1 MKPFVRNIK
10 RWDDESILRLQ
21 GCLAC
26 TDWDSFRNASDDIHE
41 YADTVTSYISFCQD
55 LCIPEKSVK
64 VFGNDKPWFNK
75 YLKIKLKQKEEAF
88 KSGDRALYK
97 KAKYGVEKA
106 IRGAK
111 TDYRRKLEGQFLS
124 NDTRSVWQGLQ
135 CITGYK
141 QKHSIPGFE
150 SATPDNFNNFYARFD
165 RQNLTTTSVSLPDPA
180 VPLPPP
186 FTVQEHEVRKL
197 LREQSSRKA
206 AGPDN
211 VSTSTLKYCANEL
224 ATVFTDLFNA
234 SLNLHTVPVCFKA
247 ASIIPVPKKPKA
259 TALNDFRP
267 VALTSVVMKVFE
279 RLVLRYLKSVTNSI
293 MDSLQFAYRENRCTD
308 DAVALALHFVMQHL
322 DYPNTYARILFVDYS
337 SAFNTVIPQQLYD
350 KLHLLSI
357 DPSMCYW
364 LLDFLLQRSQVVKMN
379 SIVSSTIIMNTGTPQ
394 GCVLSP
400 LLYSLFTNDCVS
412 HHSSVPLLKFADDTT
427 LIGLVSDSDES
438 EYRHEVSSLV
448 SWCDTNNLQLNASKT
463 REMIVDFRKRKSPL
477 APIIVNGDSIER
489 VDCFKFLGTIISNDL
504 TWENNT
510 DAVVKKAQQRLF
522 FLRQLKKFGLRR
534 EILVQFYRSAIES
547 ILTFSICVWFGGI
560 SQRQR
565 GRLDRVV
572 KTASKIVG
580 SELTSLT
587 AIYKDRSK
595 KRAGKIISDQTHPA
609 HHLFELLPSGKRYRC
624 IRTKTNRFRNSFYP
638 SAVAALSGVKYRT

>member
-1 MKPFVRNIK
+1 MCV
-10 RWDDESILRLQ
+10 
-21 GCLAC
+21 CVC
-26 TDWDSFRNASDDIHE
+26 VCVCVHIH
-41 YADTVTSYISFCQD
+41 I
-55 LCIPEKSVK
+55 
-64 VFGNDKPWFNK
+64 
-75 YLKIKLKQKEEAF
+75 
-88 KSGDRALYK
+88 
-97 KAKYGVEKA
+97 
-106 IRGAK
+106 
-111 TDYRRKLEGQFLS
+111 
-124 NDTRSVWQGLQ
+124 
-135 CITGYK
+135 
-141 QKHSIPGFE
+141 
-150 SATPDNFNNFYARFD
+150 
-165 RQNLTTTSVSLPDPA
+165 
-180 VPLPPP
+180 
-186 FTVQEHEVRKL
+186 
-197 LREQSSRKA
+197 
-206 AGPDN
+206 
-211 VSTSTLKYCANEL
+211 
-224 ATVFTDLFNA
+224 
-234 SLNLHTVPVCFKA
+234 
-247 ASIIPVPKKPKA
+247 
-259 TALNDFRP
+259 
-267 VALTSVVMKVFE
+267 
-279 RLVLRYLKSVTNSI
+279 
-293 MDSLQFAYRENRCTD
+293 
-308 DAVALALHFVMQHL
+308 
-322 DYPNTYARILFVDYS
+322 
-337 SAFNTVIPQQLYD
+337 
-350 KLHLLSI
+350 LHLLSI

-477 APIIVNGDSIER
+477 APIIVNGDSIKR

-534 EILVQFYRSAIES
+534 AILVQFYRSAIES